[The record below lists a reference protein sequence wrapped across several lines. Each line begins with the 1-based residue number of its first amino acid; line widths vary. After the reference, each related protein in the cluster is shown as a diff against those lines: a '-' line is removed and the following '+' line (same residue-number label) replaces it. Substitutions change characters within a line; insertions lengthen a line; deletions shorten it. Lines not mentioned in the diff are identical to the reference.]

1 MIRRPPRSTLF
12 PYTTLFRSIHARGLD
27 LEVGRIVRRA
37 RVDHVPSRLQ
47 QRGGQLVLRPALA
60 LREVDEAPHGG
71 LLTKLPLRS
80 AVEAAFGETGVV
92 QREPLGHAR
101 DRNAGDQDRGADP
114 AALAHGAG

>member
-1 MIRRPPRSTLF
+1 MPSGWCGTSRPRSVCSKTRDRSAA
-12 PYTTLFRSIHARGLD
+12 TTKPANT
-27 LEVGRIVRRA
+27 
-37 RVDHVPSRLQ
+37 
-47 QRGGQLVLRPALA
+47 VLRPALA

-71 LLTKLPLRS
+71 LLTKLLLRS
-80 AVEAAFGETGVV
+80 AVEAAFGETGIV